1 MKSAALSLATVF
13 LALSACAAYQ
23 LQPLS
28 INHPASTEVIPA
40 PEPQASKTLAY
51 TRADIPSPQPIVD
64 IAQAQQGDHDGHGQ
78 PAGGGEKAVTGEGRV
93 VATVPG
99 SSQLVVE
106 HGAIKGFMDAMTMGY
121 RVESPSLL
129 DGLKPGDPVRFTI
142 EVQKKTIVKIEKLK

>member
-1 MKSAALSLATVF
+1 MR
-13 LALSACAAYQ
+13 LSADRSILVLIFFSGCAAYQ
-23 LQPLS
+23 MPALTE
-28 INHPASTEVIPA
+28 NHPAHLGLAVEERPV
-40 PEPQASKTLAY
+40 SKTLAY
-51 TRADIPSPQPIVD
+51 SRADIPSPQPIVD
-64 IAQAQQGDHDGHGQ
+64 IAQPQQGGHDGDGQ
-78 PAGGGEKAVTGEGRV
+78 PAGGAEKAVTGEGRV

-129 DGLKPGDPVRFTI
+129 DALKPGDQVRFTI